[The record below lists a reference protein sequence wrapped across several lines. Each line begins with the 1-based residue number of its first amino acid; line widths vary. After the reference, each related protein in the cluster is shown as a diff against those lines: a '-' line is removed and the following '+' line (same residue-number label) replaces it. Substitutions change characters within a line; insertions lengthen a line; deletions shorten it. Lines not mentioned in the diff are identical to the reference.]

1 MNAVEPTVNAVER
14 TVNVIGPTAKTTM
27 TAGVRHREN
36 PRDHPDLVQGIL
48 TPPPPQLTIEADTV
62 TAGVRHRENPRD
74 HPDLVQGILTP
85 PPPQLTIEADTV
97 TEGAP
102 HRENP
107 RDHPDL
113 VQEIHSHPHPL
124 RTILEAETQ
133 MLLLLIGKGPTCR
146 AISNNASLLTT
157 QLWENQTLCLNPL

>member
-1 MNAVEPTVNAVER
+1 VNAVEPTVNAVER

-62 TAGVRHRENPRD
+62 TAGV
-74 HPDLVQGILTP
+74 
-85 PPPQLTIEADTV
+85 
-97 TEGAP
+97 P

-107 RDHPDL
+107 RDQLDL
-113 VQEIHSHPHPL
+113 VQEIHPHPHPL
-124 RTILEAETQ
+124 QTILEAETQ